1 MQKLFFTLLP
11 IAFFF
16 LACNKINN
24 NTTVAPDVASGY
36 TVINNGNAAV
46 SKIDTTDKI
55 ALSIDQAIPAVSNQS
70 YYSNTPIIF
79 FLNDKI
85 LLSSIYDNIVV
96 MQDQV
101 KVKGTIYVNESYNG
115 NAIITFTP
123 TDAFATGSTI
133 SIVLKKDIQG
143 QSGNKLLGDYVIS
156 YKTLAPSLTSFDD
169 NKDFERATPTSIT
182 GVAFSGDGGLIS
194 GKFGSEKPFQK
205 SRYVAI
211 STGSAIVS
219 ANTAI
224 GNISSMMYLGPIN
237 SDISSFSFEYDFIS
251 CEFNEYV
258 GKRTDDAAIVT
269 IYGPKG
275 SYTELVTSVNQVGV
289 AGNTADSIPKLPDGG
304 DNYVGHTG
312 WLRKSIS
319 FKNVGTPAFIIFTVT
334 NVADKQLTSIL
345 AIDSL
350 AY

>member
-1 MQKLFFTLLP
+1 MQKLFIILLS
-11 IAFFF
+11 IVFFF
-16 LACNKINN
+16 IACNKISN
-24 NTTVAPDVASGY
+24 NTIAPDVASGY

-70 YYSNTPIIF
+70 YFANTPIIF
-79 FLNDKI
+79 FLNDKV

-143 QSGNKLLGDYVIS
+143 QGGNKLLGDYVIS
-156 YKTLAPSLTSFDD
+156 YKTLAPSLISFDE
-169 NKDFERATPTSIT
+169 NKDFERGMS

-211 STGSAIVS
+211 STGSAIIS
-219 ANTAI
+219 TNTAI
-224 GNISSMMYLGPIN
+224 GNISSMMYLGPIS

-275 SYTELVTSVNQVGV
+275 SYTERITSVNQVGV
-289 AGNTADSIPKLPDGG
+289 AGNTADTIPKLPDGG